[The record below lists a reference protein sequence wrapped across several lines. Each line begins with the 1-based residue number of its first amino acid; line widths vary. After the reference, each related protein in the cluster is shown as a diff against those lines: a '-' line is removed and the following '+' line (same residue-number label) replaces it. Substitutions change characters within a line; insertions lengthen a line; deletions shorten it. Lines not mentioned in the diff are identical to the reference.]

1 MAGER
6 DDGRMA
12 GDVGAVGALEGEITL
27 LARTL
32 EAVQRKRA
40 YPLDRAAYLLL
51 RLIEAEGPQPVGAI
65 ARLLLLDDST
75 ATRQVAAMAKTG
87 LVRKRRNPAD
97 ARSFVVEATREG
109 IAAAAEMRAR
119 RLARIEAM
127 LEGWSAAER
136 QAAAQTIGRL
146 NAALRKSVEG

>member
-1 MAGER
+1 MAGSHEP
-6 DDGRMA
+6 DGREA
-12 GDVGAVGALEGEITL
+12 GAGAVGALEDEITL

-51 RLIEAEGPQPVGAI
+51 RLIEGQGPQPVGAI

-75 ATRQVAAMAKTG
+75 ATRQVAAMAKAG
-87 LVRKRRNPAD
+87 LLRKRRNPAD
-97 ARSFVVEATREG
+97 ARSSVVEATARG
-109 IAAAAEMRAR
+109 LAAAAEMRAR
-119 RLARIEAM
+119 RLTRIDAM
-127 LEGWSAAER
+127 LDGWSEAERRAAAE
-136 QAAAQTIGRL
+136 IVGKL

>member
-1 MAGER
+1 MTAGR
-6 DDGRMA
+6 DEA
-12 GDVGAVGALEGEITL
+12 GAVGALEDEITL

-51 RLIEAEGPQPVGAI
+51 RLIEAEGQQPVGAI

-75 ATRQVAAMAKTG
+75 ATRQVAAMAKAG

-97 ARSFVVEATREG
+97 ARSFVVEATAQG

-119 RLARIEAM
+119 RLARIGAM
-127 LEGWSAAER
+127 LEGWGEAER
-136 QAAAQTIGRL
+136 QAAAQTIGKL

>member
-1 MAGER
+1 MANSGEGQEA
-6 DDGRMA
+6 DGA
-12 GDVGAVGALEGEITL
+12 GAVAALEDQITL

-75 ATRQVAAMAKTG
+75 ATRQVAGMAKAG

-97 ARSFVVEATREG
+97 ARSFVVEATGQG
-109 IAAAAEMRAR
+109 ISAAAEMRAR
-119 RLARIEAM
+119 RLARIGGM
-127 LEGWSAAER
+127 IDDWSEAER
-136 QAAAQTIGRL
+136 REAARMIGRL
-146 NAALRKSVEG
+146 NAALRRSVEE